1 MISPFAGRRLPSRP
15 TAEAG
20 PACSSA
26 RLPCA
31 LRSAQPSA
39 ASGLPSAAPRPFPRV
54 ASRPRQGATAAWR
67 PCAVDARRAAATA
80 CVRSHAPTFICRSRC
95 ARHSI
100 LPRCLATPPA
110 RALLSRQRAPP
121 QPRRSNSPPVLHH
134 GQQSS
139 VPSSASL
146 YGTWC
151 SRL

>member
-15 TAEAG
+15 TDEAG

-26 RLPCA
+26 SLPCA
-31 LRSAQPSA
+31 PRSVQPSA
-39 ASGLPSAAPRPFPRV
+39 TSGLPSAAPRPFLCV
-54 ASRPRQGATAAWR
+54 ASRPRQGATAAWW
-67 PCAVDARRAAATA
+67 PCAGDARRAVATA
-80 CVRSHAPTFICRSRC
+80 CLRSHTPAFICRSRC

-100 LPRCLATPPA
+100 LPRCLAAPPA

-121 QPRRSNSPPVLHH
+121 QPRRSNSSPVLHH

-146 YGTWC
+146 SGTWC